1 MPFSATSQRLERLTL
16 SLLDPAQRRQL
27 GAPAGLFST
36 SLPSLSDLHRQD
48 PPLQQRLQQTLDWLR
63 ADDCH
68 LLLPEDPDYPSAL
81 AAIADP
87 PAQLY
92 VQGNLQLLQD
102 PQLAMV
108 GTRHPT
114 PRGAA
119 TAREFARAF
128 SEAGLCIT
136 SGMALG
142 VDAAC
147 HQGALDVSAP
157 TVAVWGTGLLN
168 CYPRRH
174 QKLARQIVECG
185 GALVSEVPLQ
195 TAAHPGVFPRRNR
208 IISGLSLGCLVVE
221 ASLDSGSLIT
231 ARLALEQ
238 NREVFAMPGSI
249 HNPMARGCH
258 QLLREGAQLV
268 ECVADVLQSLRL
280 PLQQA
285 LQQDSAPAPAD
296 PLLAWLDC
304 APVSADWLSS
314 RSGLPIE
321 QVLQRLLQLELDGL
335 VQSLAGGYCRR

>member
-68 LLLPEDPDYPSAL
+68 LLLPEDPDYPPAL

-268 ECVADVLQSLRL
+268 ECVADVLQCLRL

-285 LQQDSAPAPAD
+285 LQQDSAPAPVD

-304 APVSADWLSS
+304 APVSADWLST

-335 VQSLAGGYCRR
+335 VQSQAGGYCRR